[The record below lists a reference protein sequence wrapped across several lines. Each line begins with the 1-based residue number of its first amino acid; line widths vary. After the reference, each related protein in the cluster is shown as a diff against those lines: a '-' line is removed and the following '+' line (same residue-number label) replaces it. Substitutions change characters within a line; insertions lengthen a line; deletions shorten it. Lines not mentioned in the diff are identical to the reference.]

1 MLFEF
6 KYFPEYSITIYLIP
20 SKHDITFHTH
30 AKEVTK
36 LLLVCHALQHV
47 RKLKG

>member
-1 MLFEF
+1 M
-6 KYFPEYSITIYLIP
+6 
-20 SKHDITFHTH
+20 H

-47 RKLKG
+47 RK